1 MPFFVYLLVSAD
13 NKNTYVGASVD
24 VDHRLRQ
31 HNGELKGGAKAT
43 QAKLGKGKWR
53 RVVFVSEFPTWQA
66 ALQFEWRWKQ
76 ITRKIGSP
84 TLDKDKDKRVSKN
97 AVSTTVVTKN
107 AEVKETVTTEMI
119 PTTIITASTA
129 SKDKDKA
136 ATTKDKEKIGCVH
149 RRLIAL
155 KRLLGLEQSTSK
167 AMPYSEW
174 PVEPKIN
181 FEPDMVAEFEALFL
195 GLE

>member
-1 MPFFVYLLVSAD
+1 MPFFVYLLLSAD

-31 HNGELKGGAKAT
+31 HNGELVGGAKAT
-43 QAKLGKGKWR
+43 HAKLGVGKWR
-53 RVVFVSEFPTWQA
+53 RVMFISEFPTWQS

-76 ITRKIGSP
+76 ITRK
-84 TLDKDKDKRVSKN
+84 
-97 AVSTTVVTKN
+97 
-107 AEVKETVTTEMI
+107 TVTVG
-119 PTTIITASTA
+119 
-129 SKDKDKA
+129 KV
-136 ATTKDKEKIGCVH
+136 GCVH

-155 KRLLGLEQSTSK
+155 KKLLGLEQSTSK

-174 PVEPKIN
+174 PLQPKIN
-181 FEPDMVAEFEALFL
+181 FEADMVAEFEVLFL